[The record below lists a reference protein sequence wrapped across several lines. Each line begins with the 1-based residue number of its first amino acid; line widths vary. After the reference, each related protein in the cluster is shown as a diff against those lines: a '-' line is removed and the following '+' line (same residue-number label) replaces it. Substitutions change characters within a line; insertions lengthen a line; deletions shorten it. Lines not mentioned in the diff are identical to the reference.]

1 MDVIPI
7 HVLDTAGLRDP
18 GDPIERVG
26 VERTRTVIEQADLVL
41 FVFSAVNPWGASAW
55 EFLKLISK
63 KWLKRVVF
71 VLQQADLRSPEEI
84 DAIKKHLEQTMMERL
99 GQSCPIFPVAA
110 KKAFIAGADLE
121 PVLESIAGLLRAG
134 GLVLVSEF
142 SWDAYDERAASWVA
156 EHDPARDGS
165 VAAWHDE
172 HEGLHSGERVRSAL
186 DEAFERRSLT
196 NRPYLAPM
204 VSRPDLE
211 RGELAAIERG
221 ELPAIG
227 WWYAGAKKTS

>member
-1 MDVIPI
+1 MPGFDAFLLDVLPPRAR
-7 HVLDTAGLRDP
+7 VLDVGCGDGALVERLAEAGFDSVGVDP
-18 GDPIERVG
+18 NAPAASRLVRERVEDATG
-26 VERTRTVIEQADLVL
+26 IGRFD
-41 FVFSAVNPWGASAW
+41 AVCSVMA
-55 EFLKLISK
+55 L
-63 KWLKRVVF
+63 
-71 VLQQADLRSPEEI
+71 
-84 DAIKKHLEQTMMERL
+84 HH
-99 GQSCPIFPVAA
+99 
-110 KKAFIAGADLE
+110 ADLE
-121 PVLESIAGLLRAG
+121 PVLESIGGLLRPG

-142 SWDAYDERAASWVA
+142 SWDAYDERAAAWVA

-186 DEAFERRSLT
+186 DEAFEWRSLT

>member
-1 MDVIPI
+1 MREFEAFLLEVLPPRAR
-7 HVLDTAGLRDP
+7 VLDVGCGDGALVERLAEAGFDAVGVDP
-18 GDPIERVG
+18 NAPAAPRLVRERV
-26 VERTRTVIEQADLVL
+26 E
-41 FVFSAVNPWGASAW
+41 
-55 EFLKLISK
+55 
-63 KWLKRVVF
+63 
-71 VLQQADLRSPEEI
+71 
-84 DAIKKHLEQTMMERL
+84 DATGIGR
-99 GQSCPIFPVAA
+99 FDAA
-110 KKAFIAGADLE
+110 CSVMALHHADLE

-142 SWDAYDERAASWVA
+142 SWDAYDERAAAWVA

>member
-1 MDVIPI
+1 MREFDAFLLEVLPPRAR
-7 HVLDTAGLRDP
+7 VLDVGCGDGALVERLAEAGFDAVGVDP
-18 GDPIERVG
+18 NAPAAPRLVRERV
-26 VERTRTVIEQADLVL
+26 E
-41 FVFSAVNPWGASAW
+41 
-55 EFLKLISK
+55 
-63 KWLKRVVF
+63 
-71 VLQQADLRSPEEI
+71 
-84 DAIKKHLEQTMMERL
+84 DATGIGR
-99 GQSCPIFPVAA
+99 FDAA
-110 KKAFIAGADLE
+110 CSVMALHHADLE

-142 SWDAYDERAASWVA
+142 SWDAYDERAAAWVA

>member
-1 MDVIPI
+1 MREFEAFLLEVLPPRAR
-7 HVLDTAGLRDP
+7 VLDVGCGDGALVERLAEAGFDAVGVDP
-18 GDPIERVG
+18 NAPAAPRLVRERV
-26 VERTRTVIEQADLVL
+26 E
-41 FVFSAVNPWGASAW
+41 
-55 EFLKLISK
+55 
-63 KWLKRVVF
+63 
-71 VLQQADLRSPEEI
+71 
-84 DAIKKHLEQTMMERL
+84 DATGIGR
-99 GQSCPIFPVAA
+99 FDAA
-110 KKAFIAGADLE
+110 CSVMALHHADLE

-142 SWDAYDERAASWVA
+142 SWDAYDARAAAWVA

-186 DEAFERRSLT
+186 DEAFEWRSLT

-204 VSRPDLE
+204 VSRPDLK

>member
-1 MDVIPI
+1 MREFEAFLLEVLPPRAR
-7 HVLDTAGLRDP
+7 VLDVGCGDGALVERLAEAGFDAVGVDP
-18 GDPIERVG
+18 NAPAAPRLVRERV
-26 VERTRTVIEQADLVL
+26 E
-41 FVFSAVNPWGASAW
+41 
-55 EFLKLISK
+55 
-63 KWLKRVVF
+63 
-71 VLQQADLRSPEEI
+71 
-84 DAIKKHLEQTMMERL
+84 DATGIGR
-99 GQSCPIFPVAA
+99 FDAA
-110 KKAFIAGADLE
+110 CSVMALHHADLE

-142 SWDAYDERAASWVA
+142 SWDAYDERAAAWVA

-172 HEGLHSGERVRSAL
+172 HEGLHPGERVRSAL

-196 NRPYLAPM
+196 KRPYLAPM
-204 VSRPDLE
+204 VSRPDLK

>member
-1 MDVIPI
+1 MREFEAFLLEVLPPRAR
-7 HVLDTAGLRDP
+7 VLDVGCGDGALVERLAEAGFDAVGVDP
-18 GDPIERVG
+18 NAPAAPRLVRERV
-26 VERTRTVIEQADLVL
+26 E
-41 FVFSAVNPWGASAW
+41 
-55 EFLKLISK
+55 
-63 KWLKRVVF
+63 
-71 VLQQADLRSPEEI
+71 
-84 DAIKKHLEQTMMERL
+84 DATAIGR
-99 GQSCPIFPVAA
+99 FDAA
-110 KKAFIAGADLE
+110 CSVMALHHADLE

-142 SWDAYDERAASWVA
+142 SWDAYDERAAAWVA

>member
-1 MDVIPI
+1 MREFEAFLLEVLPPRAR
-7 HVLDTAGLRDP
+7 VLDVGCGDGALVERLAEAGFDAVGVDP
-18 GDPIERVG
+18 NAPAAPRLVRERV
-26 VERTRTVIEQADLVL
+26 E
-41 FVFSAVNPWGASAW
+41 
-55 EFLKLISK
+55 
-63 KWLKRVVF
+63 
-71 VLQQADLRSPEEI
+71 
-84 DAIKKHLEQTMMERL
+84 DATAIGR
-99 GQSCPIFPVAA
+99 FDAA
-110 KKAFIAGADLE
+110 CSVMALHHADLE

-142 SWDAYDERAASWVA
+142 SWDAYDERAAAWVA

-172 HEGLHSGERVRSAL
+172 HEGLHPGERVRSAL

-204 VSRPDLE
+204 VSRPDLK

>member
-1 MDVIPI
+1 MREFEAFLLEVLPPRAR
-7 HVLDTAGLRDP
+7 VLDVGCGDGALVERLAEAGFDAVGVDP
-18 GDPIERVG
+18 NAPAAPRLVRERV
-26 VERTRTVIEQADLVL
+26 E
-41 FVFSAVNPWGASAW
+41 
-55 EFLKLISK
+55 
-63 KWLKRVVF
+63 
-71 VLQQADLRSPEEI
+71 
-84 DAIKKHLEQTMMERL
+84 DATGIGR
-99 GQSCPIFPVAA
+99 FDAA
-110 KKAFIAGADLE
+110 CSVMALHHADLE

-142 SWDAYDERAASWVA
+142 SWDAYDERAAAWVA
-156 EHDPARDGS
+156 EHDTARDGS

-172 HEGLHSGERVRSAL
+172 HEGLHPGGRVRSAL